1 MKSLISII
9 IPVYN
14 VCEYLEKCL
23 DSVINQTY
31 NNLEIILVD
40 DGSSDGSEKICD
52 EYAMKDKRVKVI
64 HKENGGVAS
73 ARNEGVKHSAGAYIG
88 WIDSDDF
95 ACSNMFERLY
105 ELAQEND
112 ADIVICDN
120 YINEINEDGSKL
132 EVYTMKA
139 KDIMPDVLLDKITSH
154 LWNKLFK
161 RELFNDILFPDISV
175 AEDVAVMHKIFEKA
189 NNVTFTKEKLYLY
202 FRRRSNNLTNNYKLM
217 AENRICRAEQFI
229 ERSVYADDKG
239 LKDVSDEL
247 FAKGIHFYISG
258 YLYQLISSDD
268 YDCRTDKEE
277 IRSILNRFNKN
288 LSGNI
293 YISKTDKVLALLI
306 LYNINILLKLAAKRL
321 K

>member
-1 MKSLISII
+1 MDSLISII

-31 NNLEIILVD
+31 TNLEIILVD

-52 EYAMKDKRVKVI
+52 EYALKDKRIKVI
-64 HKENGGVAS
+64 HKENRGVAS
-73 ARNEGVKHSAGAYIG
+73 ARNEGVKHSTGVYIG
-88 WIDSDDF
+88 WIDSDDY
-95 ACSNMFERLY
+95 ACPNMFERLY
-105 ELAQEND
+105 ELAQKNN
-112 ADIVICDN
+112 ADIVICSN
-120 YINEINEDGSKL
+120 YINEINDDDSKA
-132 EVYTMKA
+132 EVYTKTV
-139 KDIMPDVLLDKITSH
+139 KDVMSDVLLDEITSH

-161 RELFNDILFPDISV
+161 RKLFDNIIFPDISV

-189 NNVTFTKEKLYLY
+189 NNVTFTNEKLYLY

-229 ERSVYADDKG
+229 ERSVYADKKG
-239 LKDVSDEL
+239 LNDVSDKL

-258 YLYQLISSDD
+258 YLYQLISRD
-268 YDCRTDKEE
+268 DCRTNKKG
-277 IRSILNRFNKN
+277 IRSILSNSNKKL
-288 LSGNI
+288 LSNI
-293 YISKTDKVLALLI
+293 YVSKTDKVLASLI
-306 LYNINILLKLAAKRL
+306 IYNANILLKLAAKRL

>member
-1 MKSLISII
+1 MNPLISII
-9 IPVYN
+9 IPIYN

-52 EYAMKDKRVKVI
+52 KYALKDNRIKVI

-73 ARNEGVKHSAGAYIG
+73 ARNEGVKHSTGAYIG

-95 ACSNMFERLY
+95 ACPNMFERLY
-105 ELAQEND
+105 QLSQEND
-112 ADIVICDN
+112 ADIVVCGN
-120 YINEINEDGSKL
+120 YVNEINENDNKS
-132 EVYTMKA
+132 EIYTKKA
-139 KDIMPDVLLDKITSH
+139 KDIMPDVLLDNITSH

-161 RELFNDILFPDISV
+161 RELFNDIVFPNISV
-175 AEDVAVMHKIFEKA
+175 AEDVAVVHKIFEKA
-189 NNVTFTKEKLYLY
+189 DNVTFTNEKLYLY

-229 ERSVYADDKG
+229 DRSTYAMDKD
-239 LKDVSDEL
+239 LKEVSDKL
-247 FAKGIHFYISG
+247 FAKGVHFYISG
-258 YLYQLISSDD
+258 YLYQLISNDI
-268 YDCRTDKEE
+268 CRTGKEE
-277 IRSILNRFNKN
+277 IRNTLKSFDKKLKN
-288 LSGNI
+288 T
-293 YISKTDKVLALLI
+293 YISKIDKVLAFLI
-306 LYNINILLKLAAKRL
+306 LHNANILLKPIAKRL